1 MNILGMGVDV
11 VEIKRIKKII
21 KKNNSFLNRIF
32 TSKEVKYC
40 SKNKKN
46 INCFAKR
53 FAAKEAFVKALGI
66 GFRQNINFNDIDIIN
81 NRLGKP
87 SIKLNNLLNKKV
99 KLIFKIRKF
108 NIFLSMSDE
117 NNYAFASVII
127 TKKWRSIKNI

>member
-11 VEIKRIKKII
+11 VEIKRIKTII

-32 TSKEVKYC
+32 TSNEVKYC
-40 SKNKKN
+40 AKNKKN

-99 KLIFKIRKF
+99 KLIFKIKKF

-127 TKKWRSIKNI
+127 TKK